1 MFEILYKKTQTSLQ
15 INNTHPDPDQQ
26 TWLKAKKNSHRAG
39 WCAENCTIKHNFGGG
54 RNNETIPSRLYI
66 VHCTLDP

>member
-26 TWLKAKKNSHRAG
+26 TWLKAKKILIG
-39 WCAENCTIKHNFGGG
+39 
-54 RNNETIPSRLYI
+54 
-66 VHCTLDP
+66 LDGLPKIAQ